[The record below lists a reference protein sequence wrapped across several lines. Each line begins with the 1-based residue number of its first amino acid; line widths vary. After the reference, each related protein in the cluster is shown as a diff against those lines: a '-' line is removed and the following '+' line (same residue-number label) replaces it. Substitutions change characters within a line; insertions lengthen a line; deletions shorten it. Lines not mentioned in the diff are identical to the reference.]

1 MYFLVIKLFKLKK
14 IIMHNDN
21 SGLDNLDEKD
31 KIDPTL
37 NKEDDLKGSGSTV
50 EVQGTTFTE
59 EEIKE
64 ANKPQRNVILD
75 TIGGSGIG
83 TSDSDTDFR
92 DTERVNTRAN
102 EAPDSTDTN
111 TGGIAAGGAK
121 GASQS

>member
-1 MYFLVIKLFKLKK
+1 ML
-14 IIMHNDN
+14 NDN
-21 SGLDNLDEKD
+21 DGLDNLDEKD

-37 NKEDDLKGSGSTV
+37 NTQTNLKSSGRTV

-92 DTERVNTRAN
+92 DNERVNTRAN

-121 GASQS
+121 GANQS